1 MFVYMSMFSTRLK
14 IGMARCCLKNI
25 SIGLTQQNGRTDKVI
40 PHNWR
45 AVYVLHL
52 LLYIE

>member
-1 MFVYMSMFSTRLK
+1 MNMFSTCLK
-14 IGMARCCLKNI
+14 IGMARCLKNI
-25 SIGLTQQNGRTDKVI
+25 SIGLTQQNGRTDRVI